1 MIWSDTYASWCWCYK
16 LSQQIGR
23 YKFPPPASN
32 RKLPVGSTARKL
44 LLGHR
49 EPTREKKKVFVSFSY
64 CFQKRICSAPKM
76 QINHKSINTTLTV
89 FSVAFMPAR
98 KTICPTPR
106 DKERLSRIWVRGC
119 HTSLVK
125 KASNKKTDKQKKKSK
140 KSKQDRNKN
149 KTKQYFTRYFIN
161 FVLYYFTHPTGFRS

>member
-49 EPTREKKKVFVSFSY
+49 EPTREKKKVFVGFSY

-125 KASNKKTDKQKKKSK
+125 QASNKKNRQTNKRKSKNSKTRQKQKQNEAIFDKVF
-140 KSKQDRNKN
+140 
-149 KTKQYFTRYFIN
+149 Y
-161 FVLYYFTHPTGFRS
+161 